1 MRTGGDAVDVGGHDG
16 GGVGNVRQGLDLG
29 AGQAGVVLYMLHMP
43 TTPGNAHTN
52 YTPTPPTFRLGVK
65 GSGRRMLR
73 GKALRMRLRI

>member
-1 MRTGGDAVDVGGHDG
+1 MHTGRDAVNVGGHDG
-16 GGVGNVRQGLDLG
+16 GGVGNVRQGLNLGGG
-29 AGQAGVVLYMLHMP
+29 AGRGGLYMLHMP

>member
-1 MRTGGDAVDVGGHDG
+1 MVGAWAMSGR
-16 GGVGNVRQGLDLG
+16 VSTWG